1 MNFIVRTKVYVEY
14 TRKYL
19 NQKLREFMFCPRS
32 TLIPVEIA
40 GILIKIGRAHV

>member
-1 MNFIVRTKVYVEY
+1 MDFLAKTIVYVEY

-19 NQKLREFMFCPRS
+19 NQKLREFMFCPRN

-40 GILIKIGRAHV
+40 DILIK

>member
-1 MNFIVRTKVYVEY
+1 MIFIAITKGYVEY

-19 NQKLREFMFCPRS
+19 NQKLREFMFYPRS

-40 GILIKIGRAHV
+40 GILIK

>member
-1 MNFIVRTKVYVEY
+1 MIFMSITIGYVEY
-14 TRKYL
+14 TRKYV

-40 GILIKIGRAHV
+40 GILIK